1 MIGSSFARREA
12 ERAINEFQK
21 SLEEAKNRIQ
31 DFDPDRL
38 AYELL
43 ELKEKTLRL
52 KMSNTFALNKNDWQ
66 IFDSIIEQ
74 LVFLTE
80 DRVERFSDE
89 KN

>member
-1 MIGSSFARREA
+1 MIGSNFARREA

-31 DFDPDRL
+31 DFDSNRL

-43 ELKEKTLRL
+43 ELKQKTLRL
-52 KMSNTFALNKNDWQ
+52 KMSHTFALNKCDWQ

-74 LVFLTE
+74 LVLLTE
-80 DRVERFSDE
+80 NQVEERPDE

>member
-1 MIGSSFARREA
+1 MIGSNFARREA
-12 ERAINEFQK
+12 ERAIDEFRK

-31 DFDPDRL
+31 DFDPNRL
-38 AYELL
+38 ASELL